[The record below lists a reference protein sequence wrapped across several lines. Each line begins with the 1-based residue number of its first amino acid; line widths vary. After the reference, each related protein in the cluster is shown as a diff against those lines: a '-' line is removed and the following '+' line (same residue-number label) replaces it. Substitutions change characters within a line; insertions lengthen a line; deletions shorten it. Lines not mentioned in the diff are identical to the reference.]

1 MDVHFN
7 ELQRKS
13 QFADDL
19 ETAKRIC
26 SGRGEWIIQENDSK
40 DKNRVEQEPEDK
52 DSEKDHPDLMPYVV
66 DVSYDERLL
75 LWHIAT
81 ELLYNIETSDHVNKE
96 RLFSKI
102 LSDYM
107 LYLLIVQPG
116 MMTYVAGIG
125 KIRYRDTCAEAE
137 RFIKRRSL
145 GSKDLKAA
153 CEKILDV
160 NTEVKP
166 IKMKG
171 DRSKSMLLDKL
182 LYLLVVKERSK
193 LCLFSTTHVGIC
205 YVSVSTCFERLQVQL
220 MKLVIIIYIFLKAY
234 TMHITISCYMH
245 LHMLFF

>member
-1 MDVHFN
+1 MRIDTVVGALSRKLGHLKDWLIDQVGLKDVVDEIIYSPKESFTREIWTFIFD

-13 QFADDL
+13 QFADDP

-26 SGRGEWIIQENDSK
+26 SARES
-40 DKNRVEQEPEDK
+40 EDK
-52 DSEKDHPDLMPYVV
+52 DSEKDRPDLMPYVV

-81 ELLYNIETSDHVNKE
+81 ELLYNIETSDHVSKE

-125 KIRYRDTCAEAE
+125 KIRYRDTCAKAK

-166 IKMKG
+166 IGMKG
-171 DRSKSMLLDKL
+171 DRSKSVL
-182 LYLLVVKERSK
+182 
-193 LCLFSTTHVGIC
+193 
-205 YVSVSTCFERLQVQL
+205 
-220 MKLVIIIYIFLKAY
+220 
-234 TMHITISCYMH
+234 
-245 LHMLFF
+245 